1 VIHLKNRSQAES
13 DEKIKLYKP
22 SRATQLFAVWRKL
35 KRSKLA
41 LAGFAIVLF
50 MSIMAV
56 FAPVIAPYEPQWMG
70 VARLPPSLEHPFG
83 TDSRGRDML
92 SLIIYGAR
100 ISLYVGLAA
109 VLIEVLIGV
118 AVGMVAGYFGGMI
131 DEVLMRIT
139 DIILTLPTLLL
150 LILAVAMFQVRSI
163 HVIILVMG
171 VFGWPFLARVVR
183 SEYLSLREMTYVE
196 AARSMGAT
204 SWRVIVRHILPNIL
218 SVIIVLATMDIPWY
232 IFYEAT
238 LTFLGFGDPSSPS
251 WGVLLQR
258 GYYFATFEWWI
269 ITFPGLALFFTSL
282 GFNLFGDGL
291 RDALDV
297 TMR

>member
-1 VIHLKNRSQAES
+1 MTPLKASQSES
-13 DEKIKLYKP
+13 DEKTKVYRP
-22 SRATQLFAVWRKL
+22 SRAVRLLIVWRKL

-41 LAGFAIVLF
+41 LAGFAIVMF
-50 MSIMAV
+50 MSTIAV
-56 FAPVIAPYEPQWMG
+56 FAPMIAPYEPQWMG
-70 VARLPPSLEHPFG
+70 NARLPPSLEHPFG

-109 VLIEVLIGV
+109 VLIE
-118 AVGMVAGYFGGMI
+118 AGYLGGI
-131 DEVLMRIT
+131 VDEVLMRIT

-150 LILAVAMFQVRSI
+150 LILAVSMFQARSI
-163 HVIILVMG
+163 HVIVLVMG

-196 AARSMGAT
+196 AARSMGAS
-204 SWRVIVRHILPNIL
+204 SWRIIVHHILPNIL

-258 GYYFATFEWWI
+258 GYYFAKFEWWI

-297 TMR
+297 TVR